1 MDCVESPQKKEGE
14 PPAAGAELDDVQRLA
29 GRGVTEKAVHD
40 TRIRRGQRHI
50 VGDVVRH
57 DRRPPRL
64 DPRPFVEAAL
74 RRPE

>member
-1 MDCVESPQKKEGE
+1 MDRVEGPQEKEGE

-29 GRGVTEKAVHD
+29 GRGITEKAEHD
-40 TRIRRGQRHI
+40 TRIRRGQRDV

-57 DRRPPRL
+57 DRRPPCL

-74 RRPE
+74 RRP